1 MAYVRIDADEKRMKV
16 DMEGTPLSLMGIIGA
31 AMEECLATVV
41 ADIPA
46 PGNRVAAQGFFETLQ
61 LRLTRKLGSSEELGK
76 SAVGKDALPK
86 QENPKAPTAEEV
98 LEMIGKLSIAET
110 KRLLELQMQKMIS
123 SMGTE
128 NPPKE
133 PEKEEPDVGYG
144 VFL

>member
-1 MAYVRIDADEKRMKV
+1 M
-16 DMEGTPLSLMGIIGA
+16 
-31 AMEECLATVV
+31 
-41 ADIPA
+41 
-46 PGNRVAAQGFFETLQ
+46 Q

-76 SAVGKDALPK
+76 SAVGKDAPAK

-98 LEMIGKLSIAET
+98 LEMIGRLSIAET
-110 KRLLELQMQKMIS
+110 KRLLELQMQTMIS